1 MRLPFL
7 LSTLLLFSSLA
18 LQAQSTVETSATTHD
33 VKINDDKKIKTAGGG
48 EARIKERK
56 GKSIRKDKPE
66 RKRHKNHSE
75 SGVFKRHN
83 HFKSSSA
90 RSRERGTR
98 RNAPA
103 APKK

>member
-1 MRLPFL
+1 MRLRFL
-7 LSTLLLFSSLA
+7 ISALLILTSLA
-18 LQAQSTVETSATTHD
+18 LHAQTAVETSATTHD
-33 VKINDDKKIKTAGGG
+33 VKIHEEKKVKTSGGK
-48 EARIKERK
+48 ARSKERK
-56 GKSIRKDKPE
+56 GKTIRKDRPE
-66 RKRHKNHSE
+66 RKPHKNHSE

-98 RNAPA
+98 RNAPT

>member
-7 LSTLLLFSSLA
+7 ISVLLLFSSLVVH
-18 LQAQSTVETSATTHD
+18 AQSAVETSATTHE
-33 VKINDDKKIKTAGGG
+33 VKINEDKKIKTSGG
-48 EARIKERK
+48 EARVKQRK

-66 RKRHKNHSE
+66 RKRHRSHSE
-75 SGVFKRHN
+75 AGVFKRHN

-98 RNAPA
+98 KNAPD